1 MVLNSYFDDIRLPNV
16 SMLIHPPIIQQFVV
30 EHGPFLD
37 YFLIYIYICIS
48 SFIYLL
54 EMMMLHTY
62 AELLDG
68 I

>member
-37 YFLIYIYICIS
+37 YFLIYIYMYFI
-48 SFIYLL
+48 IYLPIRNDDAAYL
-54 EMMMLHTY
+54 C
-62 AELLDG
+62 
-68 I
+68 

>member
-37 YFLIYIYICIS
+37 YFLIYICIS